1 MRCPILI
8 NRIEREYESD
18 IIRPNPIRHKISS
31 DLYLLGS
38 IRRKSY
44 ELSKYYT
51 KLSQGDY

>member
-1 MRCPILI
+1 MK
-8 NRIEREYESD
+8 SD
-18 IIRPNPIRHKISS
+18 ITRPDPIRHKISS
-31 DLYLLGS
+31 DLYLLGR